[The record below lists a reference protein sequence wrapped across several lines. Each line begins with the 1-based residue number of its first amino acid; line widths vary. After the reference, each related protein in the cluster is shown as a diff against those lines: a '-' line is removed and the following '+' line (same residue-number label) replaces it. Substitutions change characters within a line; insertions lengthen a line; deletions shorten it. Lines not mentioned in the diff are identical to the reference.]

1 MYLYLLILSGISVSI
16 ISVSPKALSCQ
27 EVVLKITA
35 ENPLVYSSL
44 NTPEDFLIPD
54 SSLNFEYQQENLIRY
69 SPVLLLI

>member
-1 MYLYLLILSGISVSI
+1 
-16 ISVSPKALSCQ
+16 
-27 EVVLKITA
+27 
-35 ENPLVYSSL
+35 L